1 MSERSLNP
9 EHYRRSPTVQDIYDA
24 ADEADRKY
32 EAHMQRQ
39 LDDEAERERAQ
50 KEALELAQYGIG
62 STI

>member
-9 EHYRRSPTVQDIYDA
+9 DHYRSAPSLEDVDALEAFGEIKYRSEV
-24 ADEADRKY
+24 
-32 EAHMQRQ
+32 QRQ

-62 STI
+62 SAV